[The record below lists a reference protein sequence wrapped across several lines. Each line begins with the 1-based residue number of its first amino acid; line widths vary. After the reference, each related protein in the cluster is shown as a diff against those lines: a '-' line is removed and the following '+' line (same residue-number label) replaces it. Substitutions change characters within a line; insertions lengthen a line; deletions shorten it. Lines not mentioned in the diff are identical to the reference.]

1 MRRTRS
7 AHGTAR
13 HGWTIAAVIA
23 LVLLWTS
30 AARAA
35 QLVTP
40 GLYDGRTIVAV
51 DLVGPRAP
59 TREAFEE
66 MTKIRPGKP
75 YSAAALRRMIES
87 LYRLGEYTDIRVD
100 AEPRAEGVA
109 LIVSFVAK
117 IRLKQV
123 ELRGHH
129 QSTSRLLAVA
139 NLRIGDEWSD
149 SAVRDAVDRL
159 RAWYERQG
167 YLVDLTPSIQKEDQG
182 TRARVIIRI
191 DEKDRVRITRIALS
205 GSPAFS
211 RLRHLV
217 VLRMAEG
224 EYFSQDRLDRGLAR
238 LVDLYHAGGY
248 RQASIGPPQITLDS
262 SGVSISIPIEEGP
275 HYRIIVEGAPRW
287 GWTTTLLK
295 QLTLRHERRDDE
307 DFYAEEVDRLTR
319 FLVDRGFRHA
329 TVKIDRQLE
338 EKGNILVR
346 VVVDAGPRMRLTR
359 VTLVG
364 ITEENRR
371 TLKPLI
377 RTIPSS
383 WLFKRY
389 AEEDL
394 LEADRELILSWYRS
408 RGFLLAKAT
417 IDVQEDPEHERAG
430 VTFRIEEGTQTR
442 VGTVRVEGHHVFDTA
457 TLLAQFDLPIGS
469 PYVEG
474 RFRASRAALLE
485 FYNEHGYIHSTVESS
500 TTFSVDRTSV
510 DLAFRIDEGIPVVIG
525 PITLIGNQRTR
536 DTVILREL
544 DIKPGDAYA
553 PRRILDSQ
561 RRVARLG
568 FLQEVRLEPVD
579 PERHEPVKALHLSV
593 KERDAGSVD
602 VGFGYANFEG
612 VRGFGEIAYRNLMGT
627 GRRVGLRVEGSR
639 IERKTV
645 LSYRHPWLFDWPID
659 GRAALYNEIRD
670 EKTRGYLRTTY
681 GASVGVE
688 KKLVPHLLGSLVYD
702 YQLNQFDPA
711 PPLDNDRSNIAS
723 LTPSLSWDTR
733 DDLFNPHSGLLS
745 RLAFE
750 NAALLFGSQ
759 EQFWKLTAGTS
770 WFHAL
775 GGSVVTALGVRAG
788 TSNRFGETR
797 ANRAGTQLLLP
808 ATERFYVGG
817 RNTVR
822 GYDEDTLGPI
832 DPATGKP
839 TGGNIMIVTNA
850 EVRVQ
855 LPKSL
860 GFVLFWDGG
869 NVWHN
874 QRDVRWTDLKT
885 TTGAGLRYNTPVG
898 PLRFDYGHKLNWQ
911 PGEAH
916 GTFHFTLGH
925 AF

>member
-1 MRRTRS
+1 MTPSRS
-7 AHGTAR
+7 AGGIAR
-13 HGWTIAAVIA
+13 HGWMAAAACA
-23 LVLLWTS
+23 LVFLWPS
-30 AARAA
+30 AARSA
-35 QLVTP
+35 QLVAP
-40 GLYDGRTIVAV
+40 GLYDGRPIVAV
-51 DLVGPRAP
+51 DLVGFGAP

-66 MTKIRPGKP
+66 LTKIRPGKP
-75 YSAAALRRMIES
+75 YSAAALRRMMDS
-87 LYRLGEYTDIRVD
+87 LYHLGEYTDILVD
-100 AEPRAEGVA
+100 VEPRGDTVA
-109 LIVSFVAK
+109 LTVSFVAK
-117 IRLKQV
+117 VRLKEV

-129 QSTSRLLAVA
+129 QSTSRLRAVA
-139 NLRIGDEWSD
+139 GLHIGDELSE
-149 SAVRDAVDRL
+149 STVRNAVDRL
-159 RAWYERQG
+159 RTWYERQG
-167 YLVDLTPSIQKEDQG
+167 YLVDFTPAIQLDDHG
-182 TRARVIIRI
+182 TRARVTIHI
-191 DEKDRVRITRIALS
+191 DEKDRVRITRLTFS

-211 RLRHLV
+211 RLRHLAK
-217 VLRMAEG
+217 LRMAEG
-224 EYFSQDRLDRGLAR
+224 EYFSWDRLDRGLVR
-238 LVDLYHAGGY
+238 LSDLYHARGY
-248 RQASIGPPQITLDS
+248 LQVSIGPPHVTLDG
-262 SGVSISIPIEEGP
+262 SGVSISIPIERGP
-275 HYRIIVEGAPRW
+275 HYRIIIEGAPRW
-287 GWTTTLLK
+287 GWTATLLE
-295 QLTLRHERRDDE
+295 QLALFHERDDK
-307 DFYAEEVDRLTR
+307 DFYAEEADRLTR

-329 TVKIDRQLE
+329 TVRIDRQVE
-338 EKGNILVR
+338 ESGNILIH

-364 ITEENRR
+364 TTEENGR
-371 TLKPLI
+371 TLKPLL

-389 AEEDL
+389 AEEDV
-394 LEADRELILSWYRS
+394 LEADRELILSWYRA
-408 RGFLLAKAT
+408 RGFLSAKAT
-417 IDVQEDPEHERAG
+417 VDVQEDPQRKRAG
-430 VTFRIEEGTQTR
+430 VTLHVEEGPQTR
-442 VGTVRVEGHHVFDTA
+442 VGAVRVEGHRAFDAA
-457 TLLAQFDLPIGS
+457 TLLAQFDLPTGS

-474 RFRASRAALLE
+474 RFRAARAALLE
-485 FYNEHGYIHSTVESS
+485 FYNEQGYIYSTVEGV
-500 TTFSVDRTSV
+500 TTFSVDRTRV
-510 DLAFRIDEGIPVVIG
+510 DLDFRIEEGIPVVIG
-525 PITLIGNQRTR
+525 PITLSGNQRTR
-536 DTVILREL
+536 DGVILREL
-544 DIKPGDAYA
+544 DVKPGDAYSTK
-553 PRRILDSQ
+553 RILDSQ
-561 RRVARLG
+561 RRVTRLG

-579 PERHEPVKALHLSV
+579 PERVEPVKPLHLSV

-602 VGFGYANFEG
+602 VGFGYSNFEG

-627 GRRVGLRVEGSR
+627 GRRAGLRIEGSR

-645 LSYRHPWLFDWPID
+645 LSYRHPWLFGRPID

-670 EKTRGYLRTTY
+670 EETRGYQRTTY
-681 GASVGVE
+681 GGNVGVE

-711 PPLDNDRSNIAS
+711 PPLDNDRANIGS

-745 RLAFE
+745 TLGFE

-759 EQFWKLTAGTS
+759 EQFWKVTGGTS

-775 GGSVVTALGVRAG
+775 GGSVVAALGVRAG

-822 GYDEDTLGPI
+822 GYDEDTIGPI

-839 TGGNIMIVTNA
+839 TGGNIMLVTNA

-860 GFVLFWDGG
+860 GIVLFWDGG

-898 PLRFDYGHKLNWQ
+898 PLRLDYGHKLNWQ

>member
-13 HGWTIAAVIA
+13 HGWTLAAAIA

-30 AARAA
+30 PARTA
-35 QLVTP
+35 QLVAP
-40 GLYDGRTIVAV
+40 GVYDGRPIVAV
-51 DLVGPRAP
+51 DLVGPSAP

-66 MTKIRPGKP
+66 LTKIRPSKP
-75 YSAAALRRMIES
+75 YSAAALRRMIDS

-100 AEPRAEGVA
+100 AEPRDDGVA
-109 LIVSFVAK
+109 LTISFVAK

-129 QSTSRLLAVA
+129 RSTSRLLAVA

-149 SAVRDAVDRL
+149 STVRDAVDRL
-159 RAWYERQG
+159 LAWYERQG
-167 YLVDLTPSIQKEDQG
+167 YLVDLTPSVQVEDQG
-182 TRARVIIRI
+182 TRARVTIHI
-191 DEKDRVRITRIALS
+191 DEKDRVRITRIAFP

-211 RLRHLV
+211 RLRHLIKI
-217 VLRMAEG
+217 RMAEG
-224 EYFSQDRLDRGLAR
+224 EYFSQDSLDRGLAR
-238 LVDLYHAGGY
+238 LSDLYHAGGY
-248 RQASIGPPQITLDS
+248 LQASIGPPHVSLDR
-262 SGVSISIPIEEGP
+262 SGVSISIPIERGP
-275 HYRIIVEGAPRW
+275 HYRVVMEGEPA
-287 GWTTTLLK
+287 GWTQTLLD
-295 QLTLRHERRDDE
+295 QLTLFHERRDDE
-307 DFYAEEVDRLTR
+307 DFFTEEAERSTR
-319 FLVDRGFRHA
+319 FLVDHGFRRA
-329 TVKIDRQLE
+329 TARIERHRE
-338 EKGNILVR
+338 ENEDILVR
-346 VVVDAGPRMRLTR
+346 VVIDAGPRMRLTR

-364 ITEENRR
+364 TAEENGRE
-371 TLKPLI
+371 LGPLI

-383 WLFKRY
+383 WLRTRY
-389 AEEDL
+389 AKEDV
-394 LEADRELILSWYRS
+394 LEADRGLILSWYRAK
-408 RGFLLAKAT
+408 GFLSAKAT
-417 IDVQEDPEHERAG
+417 VEVQQDPERERVG

-442 VGTVRVEGHHVFDTA
+442 VGAVRVEGHHAFDAA
-457 TLLAQFDLPIGS
+457 TLLAQFDLPTGS

-474 RFRASRAALLE
+474 RFRAARAALLA
-485 FYNEHGYIHSTVESS
+485 FYNEQGYIYSTVEAS
-500 TTFSVDRTSV
+500 TTFSVDRTRV
-510 DLAFRIDEGIPVVIG
+510 DLDFRIQEGIAVVIG
-525 PITLIGNQRTR
+525 PITLSGNQRTH
-536 DTVILREL
+536 DAVILREL
-544 DIKPGDAYA
+544 DIKPGDAYST
-553 PRRILDSQ
+553 RRILDSQ
-561 RRVARLG
+561 RRVTRLG
-568 FLQEVRLEPVD
+568 FLQEVRLDPVD
-579 PERHEPVKALHLSV
+579 PERVEPVKALRLSV

-602 VGFGYANFEG
+602 VGFGYANYEG

-627 GRRVGLRVEGSR
+627 GRRAGLRIEGSR
-639 IERKTV
+639 IERKAV
-645 LSYRHPWLFDWPID
+645 LSYRHPWLFDRRID
-659 GRAALYNEIRD
+659 GRAALYHEIRD
-670 EKTRGYLRTTY
+670 EKTRGYQRTTY
-681 GASVGVE
+681 GGNVGVE
-688 KKLVPHLLGSLVYD
+688 KKWAPSLLGSLVYE

-733 DDLFNPHSGLLS
+733 DDLFNPHAGLLS
-745 RLAFE
+745 TLAFE
-750 NAALLFGSQ
+750 NAALLLGSQ
-759 EQFWKLTAGTS
+759 EQFWKVTSGTS

-775 GGSVVTALGVRAG
+775 GGSVVAALGVRAG

-797 ANRAGTQLLLP
+797 ANRAGPQLLLP

-822 GYDEDTLGPI
+822 GYDEDTIGPL
-832 DPATGKP
+832 DPATGTP
-839 TGGNIMIVTNA
+839 TGGNIMVVTNA

-860 GFVLFWDGG
+860 GIVLFWDGG

>member
-13 HGWTIAAVIA
+13 PGWTMAAAIA

-30 AARAA
+30 PARAA
-35 QLVTP
+35 QPVAP
-40 GLYDGRTIVAV
+40 GVYDGRPIVAV
-51 DLVGPRAP
+51 DLVGPKAP

-66 MTKIRPGKP
+66 LTKIRPGKP
-75 YSAAALRRMIES
+75 YSAAALRRTIDL

-100 AEPRAEGVA
+100 AEPRDDGVA
-109 LIVSFVAK
+109 LTISFVAK
-117 IRLKQV
+117 IRFKAV

-129 QSTSRLLAVA
+129 QSTSELRAVA
-139 NLRIGDEWSD
+139 GLHIGDEFSD

-159 RAWYERQG
+159 RVWYERQG
-167 YLVDLTPSIQKEDQG
+167 YLVDLTPSIQMEDHG

-191 DEKDRVRITRIALS
+191 DEKDRVRITRIVLS

-217 VLRMAEG
+217 ALRMAEG

-248 RQASIGPPQITLDS
+248 RQASIGPPQVALDS
-262 SGVSISIPIEEGP
+262 RGVSISIPIESGP
-275 HYRIIVEGAPRW
+275 HYRVVIEGAPSRRW
-287 GWTTTLLK
+287 TRTLLDE
-295 QLTLRHERRDDE
+295 LTLFHERRDDE
-307 DFYAEEVDRLTR
+307 DFYAEEAERLTR

-329 TVKIDRQLE
+329 TVRIERRR
-338 EKGNILVR
+338 EKSGGTLIR
-346 VVVDAGPRMRLTR
+346 VVVDAGPGMRLTR
-359 VTLVG
+359 VTIVG
-364 ITEENRR
+364 NAKVSARELT
-371 TLKPLI
+371 PLI
-377 RTIPSS
+377 RTTPSS
-383 WLFKRY
+383 WLRTRY
-389 AEEDL
+389 AKEDV
-394 LEADRELILSWYRS
+394 LESDRDGIVAWYRA
-408 RGFLLAKAT
+408 RGFLSAT
-417 IDVQEDPEHERAG
+417 VTVDVQEDPEHRRAG
-430 VTFRIEEGTQTR
+430 VTFRIEEGPQTF
-442 VGTVRVEGHHVFDTA
+442 VGAIRVEGNHAFDTA
-457 TLLAQFDLPIGS
+457 TLLAQFDLPTGS

-474 RFRASRAALLE
+474 RFRAARAALLE
-485 FYNEHGYIHSTVESS
+485 FYNEQGYIYSTVEAVPA
-500 TTFSVDRTSV
+500 FSVDRTRV
-510 DLAFRIDEGIPVVIG
+510 DLEFRIDEGLPVVIG
-525 PITLIGNQRTR
+525 PITLSGNQRTH
-536 DTVILREL
+536 DNVILREL
-544 DIKPGDAYA
+544 EVKSGDVYNT
-553 PRRILDSQ
+553 RRILDSQ

-579 PERHEPVKALHLSV
+579 PERHEPMKTLHLSV

-645 LSYRHPWLFDWPID
+645 LSYRHPWLFDRPID

-670 EKTRGYLRTTY
+670 ETTRGYQRTTY

-688 KKLVPHLLGSLVYD
+688 KKLVLHLLGSLVYD

-711 PPLDNDRSNIAS
+711 PPLDNDRANIGS

-745 RLAFE
+745 TLAFE

-759 EQFWKLTAGTS
+759 EQFWKVTGGTS

-775 GGSVVTALGVRAG
+775 GGSVVAALGARAG

-839 TGGNIMIVTNA
+839 TGGNIMLVTNA

-860 GFVLFWDGG
+860 GIVLFWDGG

-874 QRDVRWTDLKT
+874 QGDIRWTDLKT

-898 PLRFDYGHKLNWQ
+898 PLRLDYGHKLNWQ

-916 GTFHFTLGH
+916 GAFHFTLGH